1 MTGGFPA
8 KACPS
13 NLNSK
18 DTCQTIAHSITLNI
32 VNEDDTTVIKKDFLT
47 QLNLAILE
55 GRLQESLDSVDA
67 NSNVFIVTGLA
78 VPPTPSP
85 TEAATGSL
93 SSGQTIGIVIGALA
107 GVGILV
113 GAALLLKRR
122 RDENKEGDDTYFPG
136 AITASQTLSA
146 APDVEGDLG
155 GDGTLGAGQADYRVK
170 SKASAAALVE
180 GEIADNAVPQDEKG
194 ADSSSNAGSSGWSS
208 SVGNSTL
215 NSESIDGMDEVT
227 GSSLAA
233 IGAAS
238 ALAATSGS
246 KDATGVPV
254 VPEVTREDLDL
265 AIEAGDWAA
274 VGATAALL
282 AAASD
287 SQSVSSRSRTSMSR
301 GGSSIS
307 SLDAARAAELDH
319 LVDAGDWEGVVVAA
333 AKFESAEDQSASKSS
348 ASQTS
353 RTGGGSSAFS
363 GASTTLSD
371 SPSKTAKRDEIREE
385 VENLVR
391 RVVPEEIDNVDEMM
405 LQFKGREEEL
415 VETLRTMQERLVAQ
429 KARVQGQKQAKRD
442 ARRAANEGGIS
453 LPVPPTASA
462 AAAAPATSSGGF
474 TGGISAAAAAG
485 VGVGVAAAAGIAAAV
500 GIGSSQQDDSDHA
513 SSASGSSSDA
523 SESFFASPTSV
534 PSILGESGS
543 KLDGSPISSGDEVD
557 ELSSKKRRTALELAI
572 EAGDWEAVG
581 EAAAMMSDASVNS
594 ASTGEINR
602 FAAGDGSISE
612 HSQANAERAAELD
625 EMIDR
630 GDWTGV
636 VAAASRFGTTE
647 VSPPARDSPTRGVG
661 DPSTP
666 EGIAAAEKEKRLREE
681 QDALAQADLWMEIAQ
696 QSKLEGS
703 TDAAASE
710 AADWAIAR
718 SLSALKSA
726 EAKGELEKQDSDE
739 GSADSGKSV

>member
-1 MTGGFPA
+1 M
-8 KACPS
+8 
-13 NLNSK
+13 
-18 DTCQTIAHSITLNI
+18 
-32 VNEDDTTVIKKDFLT
+32 
-47 QLNLAILE
+47 
-55 GRLQESLDSVDA
+55 
-67 NSNVFIVTGLA
+67 
-78 VPPTPSP
+78 
-85 TEAATGSL
+85 
-93 SSGQTIGIVIGALA
+93 
-107 GVGILV
+107 
-113 GAALLLKRR
+113 
-122 RDENKEGDDTYFPG
+122 
-136 AITASQTLSA
+136 
-146 APDVEGDLG
+146 
-155 GDGTLGAGQADYRVK
+155 
-170 SKASAAALVE
+170 
-180 GEIADNAVPQDEKG
+180 
-194 ADSSSNAGSSGWSS
+194 
-208 SVGNSTL
+208 
-215 NSESIDGMDEVT
+215 
-227 GSSLAA
+227 
-233 IGAAS
+233 
-238 ALAATSGS
+238 
-246 KDATGVPV
+246 PV

-287 SQSVSSRSRTSMSR
+287 SQSVSSRSRASMSR

-442 ARRAANEGGIS
+442 ARRA
-453 LPVPPTASA
+453 VPPTVSA
-462 AAAAPATSSGGF
+462 AATAPAVFSSSGSL

-485 VGVGVAAAAGIAAAV
+485 VSVGVAAAAGIAAAV
-500 GIGSSQQDDSDHA
+500 GIGSSQQDESDHA

-523 SESFFASPTSV
+523 SESFFASPSSV
-534 PSILGESGS
+534 PSILGEQNA
-543 KLDGSPISSGDEVD
+543 KTDGSPISSVDEVD
-557 ELSSKKRRTALELAI
+557 DLSSTKRRTALELAI

-602 FAAGDGSISE
+602 YAEGDGSVSE
-612 HSQANAERAAELD
+612 HSAARFQANAERAAELD

-647 VSPPARDSPTRGVG
+647 VSPPARDSPTHAEV

-666 EGIAAAEKEKRLREE
+666 EGIAAAEKERRLREE

-703 TDAAASE
+703 T
-710 AADWAIAR
+710 
-718 SLSALKSA
+718 
-726 EAKGELEKQDSDE
+726 GM
-739 GSADSGKSV
+739 